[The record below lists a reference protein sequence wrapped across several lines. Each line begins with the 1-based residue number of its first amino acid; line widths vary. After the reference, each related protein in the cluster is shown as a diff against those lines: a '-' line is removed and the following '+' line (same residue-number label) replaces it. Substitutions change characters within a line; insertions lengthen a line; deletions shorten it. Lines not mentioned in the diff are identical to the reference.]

1 MLSNKKPGW
10 FVAIVGPSGAGK
22 DTIINAVHH
31 ALKNNPE
38 FLFVR
43 RTITRKAGV
52 NSFNDH
58 AETSRNIG
66 KEDNIGNE
74 DNIGVSLEKFLEL
87 SEKASFSL
95 QWFAHGIHYALPI
108 GIVDEVHKG
117 KIVIANVSRAELG
130 HAKELFGKV
139 YVIEINAPI
148 GILKERLLG
157 RKREKI
163 TDIEERL
170 KRANIPIQLPEGSK
184 YCYIDNSGNVKS
196 AVDKMLSI
204 LQSLSSENQPLPDH
218 QISREMK

>member
-1 MLSNKKPGW
+1 M
-10 FVAIVGPSGAGK
+10 AIVGPSGAGK
-22 DTIINAVHH
+22 DTIMNAVHEV
-31 ALKNNPE
+31 LKNNPE

-43 RTITRKAGV
+43 RIITRKAGI

-58 AETSRNIG
+58 DETSQ
-66 KEDNIGNE
+66 NIGNE
-74 DNIGVSLEKFLEL
+74 DNIGVSLEKFFEL
-87 SEKASFSL
+87 SQKASFSL
-95 QWFAHGIHYALPI
+95 QWFAHGIHYGLPM

-117 KIVIANVSRAELG
+117 KIVIANVSRAELE

-170 KRANIPIQLPEGSK
+170 KRANIPIHLPEGSK

-218 QISREMK
+218 QTN

>member
-1 MLSNKKPGW
+1 M
-10 FVAIVGPSGAGK
+10 AIVGPSGAGK
-22 DTIINAVHH
+22 DTIMNAVHEV
-31 ALKNNPE
+31 LKNNPE
-38 FLFVR
+38 FLFIR
-43 RTITRKAGV
+43 RIITRKAGV

-58 AETSRNIG
+58 DETSQ
-66 KEDNIGNE
+66 NIGNE
-74 DNIGVSLEKFLEL
+74 DNIGVSLEKFFEL
-87 SEKASFSL
+87 SQKVSFSL
-95 QWFAHGIHYALPI
+95 QWFAHGIHYGLPM

-117 KIVIANVSRAELG
+117 KIVIANVSRAELE

-170 KRANIPIQLPEGSK
+170 KRANIPIQLPEGAK

-218 QISREMK
+218 QTN

>member
-22 DTIINAVHH
+22 DTIMNAVHEV
-31 ALKNNPE
+31 LKNNPE

-43 RTITRKAGV
+43 RIITRKAGI

-58 AETSRNIG
+58 DETSQ
-66 KEDNIGNE
+66 NIGNE
-74 DNIGVSLEKFLEL
+74 DNIGVSLEKFFEL
-87 SEKASFSL
+87 SQKASFSL

-117 KIVIANVSRAELG
+117 KIVIANVSRAELE

-148 GILKERLLG
+148 EILKERLLG

-170 KRANIPIQLPEGSK
+170 KRANIPIHLPEGSK
-184 YCYIDNSGNVKS
+184 YCYIDNSGNVNS

-218 QISREMK
+218 QTK

>member
-1 MLSNKKPGW
+1 M
-10 FVAIVGPSGAGK
+10 
-22 DTIINAVHH
+22 NAVHEV
-31 ALKNNPE
+31 LKNNPE

-43 RTITRKAGV
+43 RIITRKAGI

-58 AETSRNIG
+58 DETSQ
-66 KEDNIGNE
+66 NIGNE
-74 DNIGVSLEKFLEL
+74 DNIGVSLEKFFEL
-87 SEKASFSL
+87 SQKALFSL
-95 QWFAHGIHYALPI
+95 QWFAHGIHYGLPM

-218 QISREMK
+218 QTN

>member
-1 MLSNKKPGW
+1 M
-10 FVAIVGPSGAGK
+10 AIVGPSGAGK
-22 DTIINAVHH
+22 DTIMNAVHEV
-31 ALKNNPE
+31 LKNNPE

-43 RTITRKAGV
+43 RIITRKAGI

-58 AETSRNIG
+58 DETSQ
-66 KEDNIGNE
+66 NIGNE
-74 DNIGVSLEKFLEL
+74 DNIGVSLEKFFEL
-87 SEKASFSL
+87 SQKASFSL
-95 QWFAHGIHYALPI
+95 QWFAHGIHYGLPM

-117 KIVIANVSRAELG
+117 KIVIANVSRAELE

-148 GILKERLLG
+148 EILKERLLG

-218 QISREMK
+218 QTN

>member
-22 DTIINAVHH
+22 DTIINAVHQ

-43 RTITRKAGV
+43 RTITRKAGI
-52 NSFNDH
+52 NSFDGH
-58 AETSRNIG
+58 DETSQ
-66 KEDNIGNE
+66 NIGNE
-74 DNIGVSLEKFLEL
+74 DNIGVTLEKFFEL

-108 GIVDEVHKG
+108 GIVDEVRKG
-117 KIVIANVSRAELG
+117 KIVIANVSRAELE

-139 YVIEINAPI
+139 FVIEINAPI
-148 GILKERLLG
+148 GILKERLIS

-170 KRANIPIQLPEGSK
+170 ERANIPVHLPKGAK
-184 YCYIDNSGNVKS
+184 YCYIDNSGNITS
-196 AVDKMLSI
+196 AVDKVLSI
-204 LQSLSSENQPLPDH
+204 LQKLSSENLSLQAH
-218 QISREMK
+218 

>member
-1 MLSNKKPGW
+1 MAQFKLLSNKKPGW

-22 DTIINAVHH
+22 DTIMNAVHEV
-31 ALKNNPE
+31 LKNNPE

-43 RTITRKAGV
+43 RIITRKAGI

-58 AETSRNIG
+58 DETSQ
-66 KEDNIGNE
+66 NIGNE
-74 DNIGVSLEKFLEL
+74 DNIGVSLEKFFEL
-87 SEKASFSL
+87 SQKASFSL

-117 KIVIANVSRAELG
+117 KIVIANVSRAELE

-148 GILKERLLG
+148 EILKERLLG

-170 KRANIPIQLPEGSK
+170 KRANIPIHLPEGAK

-196 AVDKMLSI
+196 AVDKMLSV

-218 QISREMK
+218 QTN

>member
-1 MLSNKKPGW
+1 M
-10 FVAIVGPSGAGK
+10 AIVGPSGAGK
-22 DTIINAVHH
+22 DTIMNAVHEV
-31 ALKNNPE
+31 LKNNPE

-43 RTITRKAGV
+43 RIITRKAGI
-52 NSFNDH
+52 NSFNDQD
-58 AETSRNIG
+58 ETSQ
-66 KEDNIGNE
+66 NIGNE
-74 DNIGVSLEKFLEL
+74 DNIGVSLEKFFEL
-87 SEKASFSL
+87 SQKASFSL
-95 QWFAHGIHYALPI
+95 QWFAHGIHYGLPM

-117 KIVIANVSRAELG
+117 KIVIANVSRAELE

-218 QISREMK
+218 QTN

>member
-1 MLSNKKPGW
+1 M
-10 FVAIVGPSGAGK
+10 AIVGPSGAGK
-22 DTIINAVHH
+22 DTIMNAVHEV
-31 ALKNNPE
+31 LKNNPE

-43 RTITRKAGV
+43 RIITRKAGI

-58 AETSRNIG
+58 DETSQ
-66 KEDNIGNE
+66 NIGNE
-74 DNIGVSLEKFLEL
+74 DNIGVSLEKFFEL
-87 SEKASFSL
+87 SQKASFSL
-95 QWFAHGIHYALPI
+95 QWFAHGIHYGLPM

-117 KIVIANVSRAELG
+117 KIVIANVSRAELE

-163 TDIEERL
+163 TDIAERL
-170 KRANIPIQLPEGSK
+170 KRANIPIQLPEGAK

-218 QISREMK
+218 QTN

>member
-22 DTIINAVHH
+22 DTIINAVHQ

-43 RTITRKAGV
+43 RTITRKAGI
-52 NSFNDH
+52 NSFDDH
-58 AETSRNIG
+58 AETSQ
-66 KEDNIGNE
+66 NIGNE
-74 DNIGVSLEKFLEL
+74 DNIGVSLEQFLEL

-108 GIVDEVHKG
+108 GIVDEVRKG
-117 KIVIANVSRAELG
+117 KIVIANVSRAELE

-139 YVIEINAPI
+139 FVIEINAPI
-148 GILKERLLG
+148 GILKERLLS

-170 KRANIPIQLPEGSK
+170 ERANIPIHLPKGAK
-184 YCYIDNSGNVKS
+184 YCYIDNSGNINYS
-196 AVDKMLSI
+196 VDKVLSI
-204 LQSLSSENQPLPDH
+204 LQKLSSENLSLQAH
-218 QISREMK
+218 

>member
-1 MLSNKKPGW
+1 M
-10 FVAIVGPSGAGK
+10 AIVGPSGAGK
-22 DTIINAVHH
+22 DTIMNAVHEV
-31 ALKNNPE
+31 LKNNPE

-43 RTITRKAGV
+43 RIITRKAGI

-58 AETSRNIG
+58 DETSQ
-66 KEDNIGNE
+66 NIGNE
-74 DNIGVSLEKFLEL
+74 DNIGVSLEKFFEL
-87 SEKASFSL
+87 SQKASFSL

-117 KIVIANVSRAELG
+117 KIVIANVSRAELE

-170 KRANIPIQLPEGSK
+170 KRANIPIHLPEGAK
-184 YCYIDNSGNVKS
+184 YCYIDNSGNVNS

-218 QISREMK
+218 QTN

>member
-22 DTIINAVHH
+22 DTIMNAVHEV
-31 ALKNNPE
+31 LKNNPE

-43 RTITRKAGV
+43 RIITRKAGI

-58 AETSRNIG
+58 DETSQ
-66 KEDNIGNE
+66 NIGNE
-74 DNIGVSLEKFLEL
+74 DNIGVSLEKFFEL
-87 SEKASFSL
+87 SQKASFSL

-117 KIVIANVSRAELG
+117 KIVIANVSRAKLG

-218 QISREMK
+218 QTN

>member
-22 DTIINAVHH
+22 DTIINAVHQ

-43 RTITRKAGV
+43 RTITRKAGI
-52 NSFNDH
+52 NSFDDH
-58 AETSRNIG
+58 DDTSQ
-66 KEDNIGNE
+66 NIGNE
-74 DNIGVSLEKFLEL
+74 DNIGVTLEKFFEL

-117 KIVIANVSRAELG
+117 KIVIANISRAELE

-139 YVIEINAPI
+139 FVIEINAPI
-148 GILKERLLG
+148 GILKERLLS

-170 KRANIPIQLPEGSK
+170 ERANIPIHLPKGAK
-184 YCYIDNSGNVKS
+184 YCYIDNSENINS
-196 AVDKMLSI
+196 AVDKVLSI
-204 LQSLSSENQPLPDH
+204 LHKLSSENLSLQDH
-218 QISREMK
+218 

>member
-1 MLSNKKPGW
+1 M
-10 FVAIVGPSGAGK
+10 AIVGPSGAGK
-22 DTIINAVHH
+22 DTIMNAVHEV
-31 ALKNNPE
+31 LKNNPE

-43 RTITRKAGV
+43 RIITRKAGI

-58 AETSRNIG
+58 DETSQ
-66 KEDNIGNE
+66 NIGNE
-74 DNIGVSLEKFLEL
+74 DNIGVSLEKFFEL
-87 SEKASFSL
+87 SQKASFSL

-117 KIVIANVSRAELG
+117 KIVIANVSRAKLG

-218 QISREMK
+218 QTK

>member
-1 MLSNKKPGW
+1 M
-10 FVAIVGPSGAGK
+10 
-22 DTIINAVHH
+22 NAVHEV
-31 ALKNNPE
+31 LKNNPE

-43 RTITRKAGV
+43 RIITRKAGI

-58 AETSRNIG
+58 DETSQ
-66 KEDNIGNE
+66 NIGNE
-74 DNIGVSLEKFLEL
+74 DNIGVSLEKFFEL
-87 SEKASFSL
+87 SQKASFSL

-117 KIVIANVSRAELG
+117 KIVIANVSRAELE

-148 GILKERLLG
+148 EILKERLLG

-170 KRANIPIQLPEGSK
+170 KRANIPIHLPEGAK

-196 AVDKMLSI
+196 AVDKMLSV

-218 QISREMK
+218 QTN

>member
-1 MLSNKKPGW
+1 M
-10 FVAIVGPSGAGK
+10 AIVGPSGAGK
-22 DTIINAVHH
+22 DTIMNAVHEV
-31 ALKNNPE
+31 LKNNPE

-43 RTITRKAGV
+43 RIITRKAGI

-58 AETSRNIG
+58 DETSQ
-66 KEDNIGNE
+66 NIGNE
-74 DNIGVSLEKFLEL
+74 DNIGVSLEKFFEL
-87 SEKASFSL
+87 SQKASFSL
-95 QWFAHGIHYALPI
+95 QWFAHGIHYGLPM

-117 KIVIANVSRAELG
+117 KIVIANVSRAELE

-163 TDIEERL
+163 SDIEERL
-170 KRANIPIQLPEGSK
+170 KRANIPIQLPEGAK

-218 QISREMK
+218 QTN

>member
-1 MLSNKKPGW
+1 M
-10 FVAIVGPSGAGK
+10 AIVGPSGAGK
-22 DTIINAVHH
+22 DTIMNAVHEV
-31 ALKNNPE
+31 LKNNPE
-38 FLFVR
+38 FLFIR
-43 RTITRKAGV
+43 RIITRKAGV

-58 AETSRNIG
+58 DETSQ
-66 KEDNIGNE
+66 NIGNE
-74 DNIGVSLEKFLEL
+74 DNIGVSLEKFFEL
-87 SEKASFSL
+87 SQKASFSV
-95 QWFAHGIHYALPI
+95 QWFAHGIHYGLPI

-117 KIVIANVSRAELG
+117 KIVIANVSRAELE

-163 TDIEERL
+163 ADIEERL
-170 KRANIPIQLPEGSK
+170 KRANIPIHLPEGAK

>member
-1 MLSNKKPGW
+1 M
-10 FVAIVGPSGAGK
+10 AIVGPSGAGK
-22 DTIINAVHH
+22 DTIMNAVHEV
-31 ALKNNPE
+31 LKNNPE

-43 RTITRKAGV
+43 RIITRKAGI

-58 AETSRNIG
+58 DETSQ
-66 KEDNIGNE
+66 NIGNE
-74 DNIGVSLEKFLEL
+74 DNIGVSLEKFFEL
-87 SEKASFSL
+87 SQKASFSL

-117 KIVIANVSRAELG
+117 KIVIANVSRAKLG

-163 TDIEERL
+163 TDIAERL

-218 QISREMK
+218 QTK

>member
-1 MLSNKKPGW
+1 MLSNKKTGW

-22 DTIINAVHH
+22 DTIINAVHQ

-43 RTITRKAGV
+43 RTITRKAGI

-58 AETSRNIG
+58 DDTSQ
-66 KEDNIGNE
+66 NIGNE
-74 DNIGVSLEKFLEL
+74 DNIGVSLEQFLEL

-117 KIVIANVSRAELG
+117 KIVIANVSRAELE

-139 YVIEINAPI
+139 FVIEINAPI
-148 GILKERLLG
+148 GILKERLIS

-170 KRANIPIQLPEGSK
+170 ERANIPIHLPKGAK
-184 YCYIDNSGNVKS
+184 YCYIDNSGNINS
-196 AVDKMLSI
+196 AVDKVLSI
-204 LQSLSSENQPLPDH
+204 LQKLSSENLSLQAH
-218 QISREMK
+218 

>member
-1 MLSNKKPGW
+1 MAQFKLLSNKKPGW

-22 DTIINAVHH
+22 DTIMNAVHEV
-31 ALKNNPE
+31 LKNNPE

-43 RTITRKAGV
+43 RIITRKAGI

-58 AETSRNIG
+58 DETSQ
-66 KEDNIGNE
+66 NIGNE
-74 DNIGVSLEKFLEL
+74 DNIGVSLEKFFEL
-87 SEKASFSL
+87 SQKASFSL
-95 QWFAHGIHYALPI
+95 QWFAHGIHYALPM

-117 KIVIANVSRAELG
+117 KIVIANVSRAELE

-170 KRANIPIQLPEGSK
+170 KRANIPIHLPEGAK

-218 QISREMK
+218 QTN

>member
-1 MLSNKKPGW
+1 MLSNEKPGW

-22 DTIINAVHH
+22 DTIINAVHQ

-43 RTITRKAGV
+43 RTITRKAGI

-58 AETSRNIG
+58 DDTSQ
-66 KEDNIGNE
+66 NIGNE
-74 DNIGVSLEKFLEL
+74 DNIGVTLEKFFEL

-117 KIVIANVSRAELG
+117 KIVIANISRAELE

-139 YVIEINAPI
+139 FVIEINAPI
-148 GILKERLLG
+148 GILKERLLS

-170 KRANIPIQLPEGSK
+170 ERANIPIHLPKGAK
-184 YCYIDNSGNVKS
+184 YCYIDNSGNINS
-196 AVDKMLSI
+196 SVDKVLSI
-204 LQSLSSENQPLPDH
+204 LKKLS
-218 QISREMK
+218 

>member
-22 DTIINAVHH
+22 DTIINAVHQ

-43 RTITRKAGV
+43 RTITRKAGI
-52 NSFNDH
+52 NSFDGH
-58 AETSRNIG
+58 DETSQ
-66 KEDNIGNE
+66 NIGNE

-117 KIVIANVSRAELG
+117 KIVIANISRAELE

-139 YVIEINAPI
+139 FVIEINAPI
-148 GILKERLLG
+148 GILKERLIN

-170 KRANIPIQLPEGSK
+170 ERANIPIHLPKGAK
-184 YCYIDNSGNVKS
+184 YCYIDNSGNINS
-196 AVDKMLSI
+196 AVGKVLSI
-204 LQSLSSENQPLPDH
+204 LHKLSSENLSLQDH
-218 QISREMK
+218 

>member
-22 DTIINAVHH
+22 DTIINAVHQS
-31 ALKNNPE
+31 LKNNPE

-43 RTITRKAGV
+43 RTITRKAGI
-52 NSFNDH
+52 NSFDDH
-58 AETSRNIG
+58 AETSQ
-66 KEDNIGNE
+66 NIGNE
-74 DNIGVSLEKFLEL
+74 DNIGVSLEQFLEL

-108 GIVDEVHKG
+108 GIVDEVRKG
-117 KIVIANVSRAELG
+117 KIVIANVSRAELE

-139 YVIEINAPI
+139 FVIEINAPI
-148 GILKERLLG
+148 GILKERLLS

-170 KRANIPIQLPEGSK
+170 ERANIPIHLPKGAK
-184 YCYIDNSGNVKS
+184 YCYIDNSGNINYS
-196 AVDKMLSI
+196 VDKVLSI
-204 LQSLSSENQPLPDH
+204 LQKLSSENLSLQAH
-218 QISREMK
+218 

>member
-1 MLSNKKPGW
+1 M
-10 FVAIVGPSGAGK
+10 AIVGPSGAGK
-22 DTIINAVHH
+22 DTIMNAVHEV
-31 ALKNNPE
+31 LKNNPE

-43 RTITRKAGV
+43 RIITRKAGI

-58 AETSRNIG
+58 DETSQ
-66 KEDNIGNE
+66 NIGNE
-74 DNIGVSLEKFLEL
+74 DNIGVSLEKFFEL
-87 SEKASFSL
+87 SQKASFSL

-117 KIVIANVSRAELG
+117 KIVIANVSRAELR

-148 GILKERLLG
+148 GTLKERLLG

-184 YCYIDNSGNVKS
+184 YCYIVNSGNVKS

-204 LQSLSSENQPLPDH
+204 LQSLSSENQPLPDY
-218 QISREMK
+218 QTN

>member
-1 MLSNKKPGW
+1 M
-10 FVAIVGPSGAGK
+10 AIVGPSGAGK
-22 DTIINAVHH
+22 DTIMNAVHEV
-31 ALKNNPE
+31 LKNNPE

-43 RTITRKAGV
+43 RIITRKAGI

-58 AETSRNIG
+58 DETSQ
-66 KEDNIGNE
+66 NIGNE
-74 DNIGVSLEKFLEL
+74 DNIGVSLEKFFEL
-87 SEKASFSL
+87 SQKASFSL
-95 QWFAHGIHYALPI
+95 QWFAHGIHYGLPM

-117 KIVIANVSRAELG
+117 KIVIANVSRAKLG

-163 TDIEERL
+163 TDIAERL

>member
-22 DTIINAVHH
+22 DTIINAVHQ

-43 RTITRKAGV
+43 RTITRKAGI
-52 NSFNDH
+52 NSFDSH
-58 AETSRNIG
+58 DETSQ
-66 KEDNIGNE
+66 NIGNE
-74 DNIGVSLEKFLEL
+74 DNIGVSLEKFFEL

-117 KIVIANVSRAELG
+117 KIVIANVSRAELE

-139 YVIEINAPI
+139 FVIEINAPI
-148 GILKERLLG
+148 GILKERLIS

-163 TDIEERL
+163 ADIEERL
-170 KRANIPIQLPEGSK
+170 ERANIPIHLPKGAK
-184 YCYIDNSGNVKS
+184 YCYIDNAGNINS
-196 AVDKMLSI
+196 SVDKVLSI
-204 LQSLSSENQPLPDH
+204 LQKLSSEILSLQAH
-218 QISREMK
+218 

>member
-22 DTIINAVHH
+22 DTIINAVHQ

-43 RTITRKAGV
+43 RTITRKAGI

-58 AETSRNIG
+58 DDTSQ
-66 KEDNIGNE
+66 NIGNE
-74 DNIGVSLEKFLEL
+74 DNIGVSLEQFLEL

-117 KIVIANVSRAELG
+117 KIVIANVSRTELE

-139 YVIEINAPI
+139 FVIEINAPI
-148 GILKERLLG
+148 GILKERLIS

-170 KRANIPIQLPEGSK
+170 ERANIPIHLPKGAK
-184 YCYIDNSGNVKS
+184 YCYIDNSGNINS
-196 AVDKMLSI
+196 AVDKVLSI
-204 LQSLSSENQPLPDH
+204 LQKLSSENLSLQAH
-218 QISREMK
+218 

>member
-22 DTIINAVHH
+22 DTIINAVHQ

-43 RTITRKAGV
+43 RTITRKAGI
-52 NSFNDH
+52 NSFDDH
-58 AETSRNIG
+58 DDTSQ
-66 KEDNIGNE
+66 NIGNE
-74 DNIGVSLEKFLEL
+74 DNIGVTLEKFFEL

-117 KIVIANVSRAELG
+117 KIVIANISRAELE

-139 YVIEINAPI
+139 FVIEINAPI
-148 GILKERLLG
+148 GILKERLLS

-170 KRANIPIQLPEGSK
+170 ERANIPIHLPKGAK
-184 YCYIDNSGNVKS
+184 YCYIDNSGNINS
-196 AVDKMLSI
+196 SVDKVLSI
-204 LQSLSSENQPLPDH
+204 LQKLSSEILSLQAH
-218 QISREMK
+218 

>member
-22 DTIINAVHH
+22 DTIMNAVHEV
-31 ALKNNPE
+31 LKNNPE

-43 RTITRKAGV
+43 RIITRKAGI

-58 AETSRNIG
+58 DETSQ
-66 KEDNIGNE
+66 NIGNE
-74 DNIGVSLEKFLEL
+74 DNIGVSLEKFFEL
-87 SEKASFSL
+87 SQKASFSL
-95 QWFAHGIHYALPI
+95 QWFAHGIHYGLPM

-117 KIVIANVSRAELG
+117 KIVIANVSRAELE

-163 TDIEERL
+163 TDIAERL
-170 KRANIPIQLPEGSK
+170 KRANIPIQLPEGAK

-218 QISREMK
+218 QTN

>member
-1 MLSNKKPGW
+1 M
-10 FVAIVGPSGAGK
+10 AIVGPSGAGK
-22 DTIINAVHH
+22 DTIMNAVHEV
-31 ALKNNPE
+31 LKNNPE

-43 RTITRKAGV
+43 RIITRKAGI

-58 AETSRNIG
+58 DETSQ
-66 KEDNIGNE
+66 NIGNE
-74 DNIGVSLEKFLEL
+74 DNIGVSLEKFFEL
-87 SEKASFSL
+87 SQKASFSV
-95 QWFAHGIHYALPI
+95 QWFAHGIHYGLPI

-117 KIVIANVSRAELG
+117 KIVIANVSRAELE

-218 QISREMK
+218 QTN

>member
-22 DTIINAVHH
+22 DTIINAVHQ

-43 RTITRKAGV
+43 RTITRKAGI

-58 AETSRNIG
+58 DDTSQ
-66 KEDNIGNE
+66 NIGNE
-74 DNIGVSLEKFLEL
+74 DNIGVTLEKFFEL

-117 KIVIANVSRAELG
+117 KIVIANVSRAELE

-139 YVIEINAPI
+139 FVIEINAPI
-148 GILKERLLG
+148 GILKERLIS

-170 KRANIPIQLPEGSK
+170 ERANIPIHLPKGAK
-184 YCYIDNSGNVKS
+184 YCYIDNSGNINS
-196 AVDKMLSI
+196 SVDKVLSI
-204 LQSLSSENQPLPDH
+204 LKKLS
-218 QISREMK
+218 

>member
-1 MLSNKKPGW
+1 MAQFKLLSNKKPGW

-22 DTIINAVHH
+22 DTIMNAVHEV
-31 ALKNNPE
+31 LKNNPE

-43 RTITRKAGV
+43 RIITRKAGI

-58 AETSRNIG
+58 DETSQ
-66 KEDNIGNE
+66 NIGNE
-74 DNIGVSLEKFLEL
+74 DNIGVSLEKFFEL
-87 SEKASFSL
+87 SQKASFSL
-95 QWFAHGIHYALPI
+95 QWFAHGIHYGLPM

-117 KIVIANVSRAELG
+117 KIVIANVSRAELE

-148 GILKERLLG
+148 EILKERLLG

-196 AVDKMLSI
+196 AVDKMLSV

-218 QISREMK
+218 QTN

>member
-1 MLSNKKPGW
+1 M
-10 FVAIVGPSGAGK
+10 AIVGPSGAGK
-22 DTIINAVHH
+22 DTIMNAVHEV
-31 ALKNNPE
+31 LKNNPE

-43 RTITRKAGV
+43 RIITRKAGI

-58 AETSRNIG
+58 DETSQ
-66 KEDNIGNE
+66 NIGNE
-74 DNIGVSLEKFLEL
+74 DNIGVSLEKFFEL
-87 SEKASFSL
+87 SQKASFSL
-95 QWFAHGIHYALPI
+95 QWFAHGIHYGLPM

-218 QISREMK
+218 QTN

>member
-1 MLSNKKPGW
+1 M
-10 FVAIVGPSGAGK
+10 AIVGPSGAGK
-22 DTIINAVHH
+22 DTIMNAVHEV
-31 ALKNNPE
+31 LKNNPE

-43 RTITRKAGV
+43 RIITRKAGI

-58 AETSRNIG
+58 DETSQ
-66 KEDNIGNE
+66 NIGNE
-74 DNIGVSLEKFLEL
+74 DNIGVSLEKFFEL
-87 SEKASFSL
+87 SQKASFSL
-95 QWFAHGIHYALPI
+95 QWFAHGIHYALPM

-117 KIVIANVSRAELG
+117 KIVIANVSRAELE

-163 TDIEERL
+163 TDIAERL
-170 KRANIPIQLPEGSK
+170 KRANIPIQLPEGAK

-218 QISREMK
+218 QTN

>member
-1 MLSNKKPGW
+1 M
-10 FVAIVGPSGAGK
+10 AIVGPSGAGK
-22 DTIINAVHH
+22 DTIMNAVHEV
-31 ALKNNPE
+31 LKNNPE

-43 RTITRKAGV
+43 RIITRKAGI

-58 AETSRNIG
+58 DETSQ
-66 KEDNIGNE
+66 NIGNE
-74 DNIGVSLEKFLEL
+74 DNIGVSLEKFFEL
-87 SEKASFSL
+87 SQKASFSV
-95 QWFAHGIHYALPI
+95 QWFAHGIHYGLPM

-117 KIVIANVSRAELG
+117 KIVIANVSRAELE

-139 YVIEINAPI
+139 CVIEINAPI
-148 GILKERLLG
+148 EILKERLLG

-218 QISREMK
+218 QTN

>member
-1 MLSNKKPGW
+1 M
-10 FVAIVGPSGAGK
+10 AIVGPSGAGK
-22 DTIINAVHH
+22 DTIMNAVHEV
-31 ALKNNPE
+31 LKNNPE

-43 RTITRKAGV
+43 RIITRKAGT

-58 AETSRNIG
+58 DETSQNL
-66 KEDNIGNE
+66 GNE
-74 DNIGVSLEKFLEL
+74 DNIGVSLEKFFEL
-87 SEKASFSL
+87 SQKASFSL
-95 QWFAHGIHYALPI
+95 QWFAHGIHYGLPM

-117 KIVIANVSRAELG
+117 KIVIANVSRAELE

-184 YCYIDNSGNVKS
+184 YCYIDNSGNINS

-218 QISREMK
+218 QTN

>member
-1 MLSNKKPGW
+1 M
-10 FVAIVGPSGAGK
+10 AIVGPSGAGK
-22 DTIINAVHH
+22 DTIMNAVHEV
-31 ALKNNPE
+31 LKNNPE

-43 RTITRKAGV
+43 RIITRKAGI

-58 AETSRNIG
+58 DETSQ
-66 KEDNIGNE
+66 NIGNE
-74 DNIGVSLEKFLEL
+74 DNIGVSLEKFFEL
-87 SEKASFSL
+87 SQKASFSL
-95 QWFAHGIHYALPI
+95 QWFAHGIHYGLPM

-117 KIVIANVSRAELG
+117 KIVIANVSRAELE

-148 GILKERLLG
+148 EILKERLLG

-170 KRANIPIQLPEGSK
+170 KRANIPIHLPEGSK

-218 QISREMK
+218 QTN